1 MKNWII
7 IENGGF
13 LIFRLFFL
21 IFFLSFQSSFFC
33 RYSNN
38 SNDYKII
45 TTFISRLFG
54 FFVWQMNVQR
64 KNSYP
69 CCCTT
74 NSISFMRNRISHLL
88 HKISISQNCNIF
100 FLGWNL
106 FISSSPV
113 CQPNQVVYIL
123 SFRGVFNAFKYPS
136 QSNKVA
142 ECVALSQCEMTFQW
156 YCF

>member
-100 FLGWNL
+100 FRVEFVH
-106 FISSSPV
+106 FIFSGVSTKSSCVHFVISR
-113 CQPNQVVYIL
+113 
-123 SFRGVFNAFKYPS
+123 SF
-136 QSNKVA
+136 
-142 ECVALSQCEMTFQW
+142 
-156 YCF
+156 